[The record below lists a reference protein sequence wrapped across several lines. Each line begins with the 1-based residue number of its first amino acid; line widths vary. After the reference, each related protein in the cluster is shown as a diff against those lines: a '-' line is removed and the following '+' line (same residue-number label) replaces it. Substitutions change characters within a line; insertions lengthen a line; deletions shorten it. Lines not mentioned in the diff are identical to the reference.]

1 MATKYK
7 GSIIEI
13 NTLNAF
19 INLMRAANS
28 LDSRISRNLDKY
40 GLTISQ
46 FGVLEAL
53 YHLGSMSQK
62 ALGIKILKS
71 GGNITK
77 VVDNLENK
85 KLIKRKRSID
95 DRRLYKIDLTREGEN
110 LIKKIFPQHVESLV
124 KEFSVLK
131 ESELEKLR
139 ELTRYLGK
147 QKRD

>member
-1 MATKYK
+1 MPTKYRGADLELK
-7 GSIIEI
+7 
-13 NTLNAF
+13 TLNAF

-28 LDSRISRNLDKY
+28 LELRISRRLSKY

-62 ALGIKILKS
+62 ELGDKILKS

-77 VVDNLENK
+77 VIDNLEIK
-85 KLIKRKRSID
+85 KLIKRKRDIN
-95 DRRLYKIDLTREGEN
+95 DRRLYIIDLTGEGRN
-110 LIKKIFPQHVESLV
+110 LIGNIFPQQVSELV
-124 KEFSVLK
+124 KEFSVLN

-139 ELTRYLGK
+139 RLARYIGK
-147 QKRD
+147 LKRD

>member
-13 NTLNAF
+13 KTLNAF

-53 YHLGSMSQK
+53 YHLGSMNQK
-62 ALGIKILKS
+62 ELGIKILKS

-85 KLIKRKRSID
+85 KLIKRKRSIV
-95 DRRLYKIDLTREGEN
+95 DRRLYNIDLTRKGEN
-110 LIKKIFPQHVESLV
+110 LIKRIFPQHVESLV

-131 ESELEKLR
+131 ESELDKLR
-139 ELTRYLGK
+139 ELARYLGK
-147 QKRD
+147 RKRD